1 MAVTWPLRRWTTAS
15 ACGWC
20 MLGRCGR
27 DPDSWTGNVWLALG
41 RSRHGRE
48 ALLLVGLRD
57 QRHRV
62 RQVRDGEVGV
72 SEVEGGRQVT
82 GDRPPPVRDVGGL
95 HPGPGLQELEHRG
108 VVVGVG
114 IHVAAAGPRRGDDHR
129 HPVAEADRQ
138 PVDELVRH
146 ARVGRRGQHVV
157 KVAVVLVIGD
167 EQGGA
172 VPQLLVAH
180 QRLEHR
186 PDVVR
191 AVARARRRVLGVVVR
206 RHDPG
211 DLRQGARGGVGDELG
226 QHVVD
231 VVRAERHAG
240 AGLPGLDGAADGQFL
255 PGRGGRVLRV
265 LVLLVEPQRV
275 VAEVTDPGVVAAAVP
290 DLVVGVDL
298 PA

>member
-1 MAVTWPLRRWTTAS
+1 M
-15 ACGWC
+15 
-20 MLGRCGR
+20 
-27 DPDSWTGNVWLALG
+27 
-41 RSRHGRE
+41 
-48 ALLLVGLRD
+48 
-57 QRHRV
+57 
-62 RQVRDGEVGV
+62 

-82 GDRPPPVRDVGGL
+82 GDRPPPVSDVAGP

-146 ARVGRRGQHVV
+146 ARLGCRGQHVV

-167 EQGGA
+167 EQGGG
-172 VPQLLVAH
+172 VPQVLVAH

-186 PDVVR
+186 PDVVG

-240 AGLPGLDGAADGQFL
+240 VGLPGLDGAAVGQFL
-255 PGRGGRVLRV
+255 PRRGGRVLRV

-275 VAEVTDPGVVAAAVP
+275 VAVVADPAVDAAAVP

-298 PA
+298 PGDARLLQELGVGGYGARREVRDVVVRVGDQAAARAGPEVHPVRARRGQESPDGSHRRW